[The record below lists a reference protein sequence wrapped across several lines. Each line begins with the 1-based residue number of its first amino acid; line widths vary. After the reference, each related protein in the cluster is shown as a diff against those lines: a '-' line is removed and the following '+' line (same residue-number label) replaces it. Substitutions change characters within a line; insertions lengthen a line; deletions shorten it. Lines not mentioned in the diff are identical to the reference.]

1 MNNLPQ
7 HYTNDQ
13 TGISYTL
20 VGGYYLPDLVLPEQE
35 EHPIGRFGLMRAHY
49 LKEHRKGLYAVLLTS
64 DKLNAHL
71 HEIDQTAN
79 DRLELLSRQMAQRE
93 GVTEQ
98 LKAADQMLWVQKMNS
113 IRNRIDEIILNEL
126 IYS

>member
-7 HYTNDQ
+7 YYTNDQ
-13 TGISYTL
+13 TGIPYTL
-20 VGGYYLPDLVLPEQE
+20 VGDYYLPDLALPEQE
-35 EHPIGRFGLMRAHY
+35 EYPIGRFGLMRAHY
-49 LKEHRKGLYAVLLTS
+49 LRNHRKGLYAVLLTS

-79 DRLELLSRQMAQRE
+79 DRLELLTRQMAQRE

-98 LKAADQMLWVQKMNS
+98 LKANDQMLWVQRMNS
-113 IRNRIDEIILNEL
+113 IRNRIEENIRDEL